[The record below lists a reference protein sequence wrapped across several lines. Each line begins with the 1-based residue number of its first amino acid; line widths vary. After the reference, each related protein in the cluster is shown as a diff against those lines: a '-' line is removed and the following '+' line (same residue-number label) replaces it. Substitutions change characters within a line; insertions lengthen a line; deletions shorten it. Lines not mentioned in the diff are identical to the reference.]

1 MSKYRSEEGKLWNLY
16 ENQVVNKDRLLNEF
30 LGKIKSPFGS
40 TGMPAANQ
48 PAPAQAQGTTSPGQA
63 GTSPVTIPGSE
74 TVPVETQQDKMNPA
88 FNDGKITMGDLKQS
102 IELMRSKI
110 SKDEM
115 KLRAKSLGG
124 DIFNLVTTL
133 APIPNVLDAVIT
145 GKDVVEGL
153 LGIVKTVSD
162 PMRNKSAGT
171 NLQQNPLMSILQVD
185 PELSKILD
193 DQIEQDFLKQEL
205 NTLLKQA
212 DTNPNAPM
220 PDMTQVFRDFLNKK
234 YLTTKTNVTGK

>member
-1 MSKYRSEEGKLWNLY
+1 MSRSKRIEQELWNLY
-16 ENQVVNKDRLLNEF
+16 ENQVVNKQPVLQEF

-48 PAPAQAQGTTSPGQA
+48 PVDTAPTAVDAQQPAATSVPGDQNTPDTSQQA
-63 GTSPVTIPGSE
+63 
-74 TVPVETQQDKMNPA
+74 TQQNPMY
-88 FNDGKITMGDLKQS
+88 NDGKITMGDLKQS

-115 KLRAKSLGG
+115 KQRAKSLGG

-145 GKDVVEGL
+145 GKDVVDGL
-153 LGIVKTVSD
+153 LGIVKTISD
-162 PMRNKSAGT
+162 PLRNKTSAP
-171 NLQQNPLMSILQVD
+171 NLQQNPLMAILQVD

-205 NTLLKQA
+205 DALLKQA
-212 DTNPNAPM
+212 ETNPNAPM

-234 YLTTKTNVTGK
+234 YLTTKTNITSK